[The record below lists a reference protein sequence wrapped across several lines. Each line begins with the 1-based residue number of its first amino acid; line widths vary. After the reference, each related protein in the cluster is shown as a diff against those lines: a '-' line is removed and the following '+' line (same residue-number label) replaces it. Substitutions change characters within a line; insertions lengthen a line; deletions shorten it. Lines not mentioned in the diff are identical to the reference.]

1 MSTAQRLVVAMGG
14 MFAVAGVLEPHVA
27 HPGTTLSPV
36 GTAHTLVMA
45 VLLFA
50 WCKADAA
57 ARGIRPPPAAPL
69 LVALIA
75 IVGVPYYFFRVLPTA
90 RAALA
95 AIGKALLFFVLLL
108 VVYAACFLLSTKL
121 TELHHA

>member
-1 MSTAQRLVVAMGG
+1 MVTLTRQRLIVAMGG

-50 WCKADAA
+50 WCRADAA

-69 LVALIA
+69 LVALMA
-75 IVGVPYYFFRVLPTA
+75 IVGVPYYFFKVLPAA
-90 RAALA
+90 RALV
-95 AIGKALLFFVLLL
+95 AIGKALLFLLLLL
-108 VVYAACFLLSTKL
+108 VVYAACFFLSTKL
-121 TELHHA
+121 AAH